1 MSTIYVYLNFSLCTS
16 HTSTRRKQMHTQ
28 HKAVKEVELINTLPL
43 SQSYFK
49 GSQNT
54 PLTNKTI
61 GAYFDF
67 IVDKN
72 PDSLAV
78 VVNHQNI
85 RLTYREFQKEVNQ
98 LAMGLLAIG
107 VKPGERVGI
116 WSPNNIQ
123 WCLTQIATAKIGAI
137 MVCINP
143 AYRPSELTYA
153 LNSVECSTLITANSF
168 KGSNYIEMLTSL
180 APELN
185 QSDPGKLESKVLPS
199 LKNVISIGDD
209 PIPGMF
215 TFSHIMLLATPA
227 HQLEL
232 QAIAANLNAD
242 QDINIQFTS
251 GTTGNPKG
259 ATLTHKNILNNA
271 LFVADSMRFT
281 HQDKLCIPVPLYHC
295 FGMVLGSLLCITKG
309 AAAIYPSDAFDA
321 KTTLDVVEQEG
332 CTALHGVPT
341 MFISQLEL
349 SSFNKYDLRSLRTGV
364 MAGSTCPEQVMR
376 KVQTQMNMHQV
387 LIAYGQTECSPI
399 NNITETD
406 SSIERQV
413 TTVGRALAHTEV
425 KIIDELGN
433 IQKIGLPGEVCSKG
447 AGIMRCYW
455 NDEEKTKATIDS
467 DGWLHSGDLGVMDSE
482 GFVSIVG
489 RIKDMII
496 RGGENVYPREIE
508 EVLYTYPGVQDAA
521 VFGISDEKYGE
532 EVCAWIQPKENTTLD
547 EQAIRAFL
555 KDKLAYF
562 KMPRYVRFVESYPMT
577 VTGKLQKFKMREQMY
592 EILLGKSF
600 S

>member
-1 MSTIYVYLNFSLCTS
+1 
-16 HTSTRRKQMHTQ
+16 MHTN
-28 HKAVKEVELINTLPL
+28 HKTVREIELINSLPL

-72 PDSLAV
+72 PNSLAV

-143 AYRPSELTYA
+143 AYRSSELTYA

-577 VTGKLQKFKMREQMY
+577 VTGKLQKFKMREQMH

>member
-1 MSTIYVYLNFSLCTS
+1 
-16 HTSTRRKQMHTQ
+16 MHTQ
-28 HKAVKEVELINTLPL
+28 HKAVKEVELINILPL

-72 PDSLAV
+72 PNSLAV

-215 TFSHIMLLATPA
+215 SFSHIMQLATPA
-227 HQLEL
+227 HQIEL
-232 QAIAANLNAD
+232 HAIAANLNAD

-281 HQDKLCIPVPLYHC
+281 HKDKLCIPVPLYHC

-309 AAAIYPSDAFDA
+309 AAAIYPSDSFDA

-562 KMPRYVRFVESYPMT
+562 KMPRYIRFVESYPMT
-577 VTGKLQKFKMREQMY
+577 VTGKLQKFKMREQMH

>member
-1 MSTIYVYLNFSLCTS
+1 MLT
-16 HTSTRRKQMHTQ
+16 HTT
-28 HKAVKEVELINTLPL
+28 AVKEVEQINDLPL
-43 SQSYFK
+43 SHSYFK
-49 GSQNT
+49 GIQST
-54 PLTNKTI
+54 PLANYTI
-61 GAYFDF
+61 GEYFDL
-67 IVDKN
+67 IVDKYSE
-72 PDSLAV
+72 SLAV
-78 VVNHQNI
+78 VVHHQDI
-85 RLTYREFQKEVNQ
+85 RLTYKEFQKEVNK
-98 LAMGLLAIG
+98 LAMGLIALG

-116 WSPNNIQ
+116 WSPNNIE
-123 WCLTQIATAKIGAI
+123 WCLTQFATAKIGAI

-143 AYRPSELTYA
+143 AYRPNELQYA
-153 LNSVECSTLITANSF
+153 LNSVECSTLITASSF
-168 KGSNYIEMLTSL
+168 KSSNYIEMLQSL
-180 APELN
+180 APELAN
-185 QSDPGKLESKVLPS
+185 SEKGKLNAKALPT
-199 LKNVISIGDD
+199 LKNVIRIGDKASPGMYSFTEITAMANTEYSNQLKSIG
-209 PIPGMF
+209 
-215 TFSHIMLLATPA
+215 AT
-227 HQLEL
+227 LS
-232 QAIAANLNAD
+232 AD

-271 LFVADSMRFT
+271 LFVAESMHFT
-281 HQDKLCIPVPLYHC
+281 DKDKLCIPIPLYHC
-295 FGMVLGSLLCITKG
+295 FAMVLGSLLCVSKG
-309 AAAIYPSDAFDA
+309 AAAVYPGDAFDA
-321 KTTLDVVEQEG
+321 KTTLEVVQQEG

-341 MFISQLEL
+341 MFISELEL
-349 SSFNKYDLRSLRTGV
+349 SNFNDYDLSTLRTGV

-376 KVQTQMNMHQV
+376 KVQTQMNMNQV
-387 LIAYGQTECSPI
+387 VIAYGQTECSPI

-433 IQKIGLPGEVCSKG
+433 IQKIGLPGEVCSRG

-455 NDEEKTKATIDS
+455 NDDEKTKATIDKE
-467 DGWLHSGDLGVMDSE
+467 GWLHSGDLGVMDND

-508 EVLYTYPGVQDAA
+508 EVLYTYPGIQDAA
-521 VFGISDEKYGE
+521 IFGISDEKFGE
-532 EVCAWIQPKENTTLD
+532 EICAWIQPKEDAILD

-562 KMPRYVRFVESYPMT
+562 KMPRYIRFVESYPMT
-577 VTGKLQKFKMREQMY
+577 VTGKVQKFKMREQMQ
-592 EILLGKSF
+592 EALSEKAF

>member
-1 MSTIYVYLNFSLCTS
+1 
-16 HTSTRRKQMHTQ
+16 MHTN
-28 HKAVKEVELINTLPL
+28 HKTVREIEIKNSLPL
-43 SQSYFK
+43 SKSYFK

-67 IVDKN
+67 IVDKSPN
-72 PDSLAV
+72 SLAV

-215 TFSHIMLLATPA
+215 SFSHIMQLATPA

-232 QAIAANLNAD
+232 HAIAANLNAD

-281 HQDKLCIPVPLYHC
+281 HKDKLCIPVPLYHC

-309 AAAIYPSDAFDA
+309 AAAIYPSDSFDA

-532 EVCAWIQPKENTTLD
+532 EVCAWIQAKENTTLD

-562 KMPRYVRFVESYPMT
+562 KMPRYVRFVETYPMT
-577 VTGKLQKFKMREQMY
+577 VTGKLQKFKMREQMH
-592 EILLGKSF
+592 EILLGKSL

>member
-1 MSTIYVYLNFSLCTS
+1 
-16 HTSTRRKQMHTQ
+16 MHTL
-28 HKAVKEVELINTLPL
+28 HKTVKEVEVINSLPL
-43 SQSYFK
+43 SKSYFK

-72 PDSLAV
+72 PNSLAV

-85 RLTYREFQKEVNQ
+85 RLTYKEFQKEVNQ

-107 VKPGERVGI
+107 VKPGDRVGI

-123 WCLTQIATAKIGAI
+123 WCLTQFATAKIGAI

-143 AYRPSELTYA
+143 AYRPNELQYA
-153 LNSVECSTLITANSF
+153 LNSVECSTLITASQF
-168 KGSNYIEMLTSL
+168 KGSNYIEMLNSL
-180 APELN
+180 APELKHCD
-185 QSDPGKLESKVLPS
+185 SGKLSAKALPN
-199 LKNVISIGDD
+199 LKNVIRIGDKVSAR
-209 PIPGMF
+209 MF
-215 TFSHIMLLATPA
+215 SFPDIMRMAMPA
-227 HQLEL
+227 HELEL
-232 QAIAANLNAD
+232 NAIAANLNAE

-271 LFVADSMRFT
+271 LFVSDSMHFT
-281 HQDKLCIPVPLYHC
+281 EHDKLCIPVPLYHC
-295 FGMVLGSLLCITKG
+295 FGMVLGSLLCVTKG
-309 AAAIYPSDAFDA
+309 AAAIYPSDSFDA
-321 KTTLDVVEQEG
+321 KTTLDVIEQEG

-349 SSFNKYDLRSLRTGV
+349 STFSEYDLSTLRTGV

-433 IQKIGLPGEVCSKG
+433 IQKIGLPG
-447 AGIMRCYW
+447 I
-455 NDEEKTKATIDS
+455 
-467 DGWLHSGDLGVMDSE
+467 
-482 GFVSIVG
+482 
-489 RIKDMII
+489 
-496 RGGENVYPREIE
+496 
-508 EVLYTYPGVQDAA
+508 
-521 VFGISDEKYGE
+521 
-532 EVCAWIQPKENTTLD
+532 
-547 EQAIRAFL
+547 
-555 KDKLAYF
+555 
-562 KMPRYVRFVESYPMT
+562 
-577 VTGKLQKFKMREQMY
+577 
-592 EILLGKSF
+592 
-600 S
+600 

>member
-1 MSTIYVYLNFSLCTS
+1 MYVT
-16 HTSTRRKQMHTQ
+16 HIDTEKHMHTQ

-49 GSQNT
+49 GSRNT

-72 PDSLAV
+72 PNSLAV

-85 RLTYREFQKEVNQ
+85 RLTYKEFQKEVNQ

-107 VKPGERVGI
+107 VKPGDRVGI

-123 WCLTQIATAKIGAI
+123 WCLTQFATAKIGAI

-143 AYRPSELTYA
+143 AYRPNELQYA
-153 LNSVECSTLITANSF
+153 LNSVECSTLITASQF
-168 KGSNYIEMLTSL
+168 KGSNYIDMLNSL
-180 APELN
+180 APELKHCDN
-185 QSDPGKLESKVLPS
+185 GKLSAQALPS
-199 LKNVISIGDD
+199 LKNVIRIGDE
-209 PIPGMF
+209 ISAGMF
-215 TFSHIMLLATPA
+215 SFSDIMKMATSA
-227 HQLEL
+227 HELEL
-232 QAIAANLNAD
+232 NAIATNLSAD

-271 LFVADSMRFT
+271 LFVAESMHFT
-281 HQDKLCIPVPLYHC
+281 EQDKLCIPIPLYHC
-295 FGMVLGSLLCITKG
+295 FAMVLGSLLCVAKG
-309 AAAIYPSDAFDA
+309 AAAIYPSDSFDA
-321 KTTLDVVEQEG
+321 KTTLDVIEQEG

-349 SSFNKYDLRSLRTGV
+349 STFNEYDLRSLRTGV

-508 EVLYTYPGVQDAA
+508 EVLYTYPGIQDAA
-521 VFGISDEKYGE
+521 IFGISDEKYGE
-532 EVCAWIQPKENTTLD
+532 EVCAWIQPKEDAILD

-562 KMPRYVRFVESYPMT
+562 KMPRYIRFVEGYPMT
-577 VTGKLQKFKMREQMY
+577 VTGKLQKFKMREQMQ
-592 EILLGKSF
+592 EALSDQAF

>member
-1 MSTIYVYLNFSLCTS
+1 
-16 HTSTRRKQMHTQ
+16 MHTN
-28 HKAVKEVELINTLPL
+28 HKTVREIELINSLPL

-72 PDSLAV
+72 PNSLAV

-180 APELN
+180 APDLN

-199 LKNVISIGDD
+199 LKNVISIGND

-215 TFSHIMLLATPA
+215 SFSHIMQLATPA

-232 QAIAANLNAD
+232 HAVAANLNAD

-281 HQDKLCIPVPLYHC
+281 HKDKLCIPVPLYHC

-562 KMPRYVRFVESYPMT
+562 KMPRYIRFVESYPMT
-577 VTGKLQKFKMREQMY
+577 VTGKLQKFKMREQMH

>member
-1 MSTIYVYLNFSLCTS
+1 
-16 HTSTRRKQMHTQ
+16 MHTL
-28 HKAVKEVELINTLPL
+28 HKTVKEIEVINSIPL
-43 SQSYFK
+43 SKSYFK

-72 PDSLAV
+72 PNSLAV

-85 RLTYREFQKEVNQ
+85 RLTYKEFQKEVNQ

-107 VKPGERVGI
+107 VKPGDRVGI

-123 WCLTQIATAKIGAI
+123 WCLTQFATAKIGAI

-143 AYRPSELTYA
+143 AYRPNELQYA
-153 LNSVECSTLITANSF
+153 LNSVECSTLITASQF
-168 KGSNYIEMLTSL
+168 KGSNYIEMLNSL
-180 APELN
+180 APELKHCD
-185 QSDPGKLESKVLPS
+185 SGKLSAKALPN
-199 LKNVISIGDD
+199 LKNVIRIGDNVSA
-209 PIPGMF
+209 GMF
-215 TFSHIMLLATPA
+215 SFSDIMRMATPA
-227 HQLEL
+227 HELEL
-232 QAIAANLNAD
+232 NAIAANLNAE

-271 LFVADSMRFT
+271 LFVSDSMHFT
-281 HQDKLCIPVPLYHC
+281 EHDKLCIPVPLYHC
-295 FGMVLGSLLCITKG
+295 FGMVLGSLLCVTKG
-309 AAAIYPSDAFDA
+309 AAAIYPSDSFDA
-321 KTTLDVVEQEG
+321 KTTLDVIEQEG

-349 SSFNKYDLRSLRTGV
+349 STFSEYDLSTLRTGV

-406 SSIERQV
+406 SSIERQI

-447 AGIMRCYW
+447 VGIMRCYW

-467 DGWLHSGDLGVMDSE
+467 NGWLHSGDLGVMDSE

-508 EVLYTYPGVQDAA
+508 EVLYTYPGIQDAA

-532 EVCAWIQPKENTTLD
+532 EVCAWIQPKEDTILD

-562 KMPRYVRFVESYPMT
+562 KMPRYIRFVESYPMT
-577 VTGKLQKFKMREQMY
+577 VTGKLQKFKMREQMQ
-592 EILLGKSF
+592 EVLSSKLF

>member
-1 MSTIYVYLNFSLCTS
+1 
-16 HTSTRRKQMHTQ
+16 MHTN
-28 HKAVKEVELINTLPL
+28 HKTVREIELINSLPL

-72 PDSLAV
+72 PNSLAV

-215 TFSHIMLLATPA
+215 SFSHIMQLATPA

-232 QAIAANLNAD
+232 HAVAANLNAD

-281 HQDKLCIPVPLYHC
+281 HKDKLCIPVPLYHC

-406 SSIERQV
+406 SSIDRQV

-577 VTGKLQKFKMREQMY
+577 VTGKLQKFKMREQMH

>member
-1 MSTIYVYLNFSLCTS
+1 
-16 HTSTRRKQMHTQ
+16 
-28 HKAVKEVELINTLPL
+28 
-43 SQSYFK
+43 
-49 GSQNT
+49 
-54 PLTNKTI
+54 
-61 GAYFDF
+61 
-67 IVDKN
+67 
-72 PDSLAV
+72 
-78 VVNHQNI
+78 
-85 RLTYREFQKEVNQ
+85 
-98 LAMGLLAIG
+98 
-107 VKPGERVGI
+107 
-116 WSPNNIQ
+116 
-123 WCLTQIATAKIGAI
+123 
-137 MVCINP
+137 
-143 AYRPSELTYA
+143 
-153 LNSVECSTLITANSF
+153 
-168 KGSNYIEMLTSL
+168 MLTSL

-215 TFSHIMLLATPA
+215 SFSHIMQLATPA

-232 QAIAANLNAD
+232 HAIAANLNAD

-281 HQDKLCIPVPLYHC
+281 HKDKLCIPVPLYHC

-508 EVLYTYPGVQDAA
+508 EVLYTYPGIQDAA

-532 EVCAWIQPKENTTLD
+532 EVCAWIQPKEDTTLD

-555 KDKLAYF
+555 HDKLAYF
-562 KMPRYVRFVESYPMT
+562 KMPRYIRFVESYPMT
-577 VTGKLQKFKMREQMY
+577 VTGKLQKFKMREQMQ
-592 EILLGKSF
+592 EVLSSKLF

>member
-1 MSTIYVYLNFSLCTS
+1 
-16 HTSTRRKQMHTQ
+16 MHTQ

-43 SQSYFK
+43 SKSYFK

-72 PDSLAV
+72 PNSLAV

-85 RLTYREFQKEVNQ
+85 RLTYMEFQKEVNQ

-123 WCLTQIATAKIGAI
+123 WCLTQFATAKIGAI

-143 AYRPSELTYA
+143 AYRPNELQFA
-153 LNSVECSTLITANSF
+153 LNSVECSTLITASQF
-168 KGSNYIEMLTSL
+168 KGSNYIDMLNSL
-180 APELN
+180 APELKHCDN
-185 QSDPGKLESKVLPS
+185 GKLSAQALPS
-199 LKNVISIGDD
+199 LKNVIRIGDEASA
-209 PIPGMF
+209 GMF
-215 TFSHIMLLATPA
+215 SFSDIMKMATPA
-227 HQLEL
+227 QELEL
-232 QAIAANLNAD
+232 NAIAANLNAE

-271 LFVADSMRFT
+271 LFVAESMHFT
-281 HQDKLCIPVPLYHC
+281 EQDKLCIPIPLYHC
-295 FGMVLGSLLCITKG
+295 FAMVLGSLLCVAKG
-309 AAAIYPSDAFDA
+309 AAAIYPSDSFDA
-321 KTTLDVVEQEG
+321 KTTLDVIEQEG

-349 SSFNKYDLRSLRTGV
+349 STFNEYDLRSLRTGV
-364 MAGSTCPEQVMR
+364 MAGSTCPEQIMR

-455 NDEEKTKATIDS
+455 NDKEKTKATIDS

-508 EVLYTYPGVQDAA
+508 EVLYTYPGIQDAA
-521 VFGISDEKYGE
+521 IFGISDEKYGE
-532 EVCAWIQPKENTTLD
+532 EVCAWIQPKEDAILD

-562 KMPRYVRFVESYPMT
+562 KMPRYIRFVESYPMT
-577 VTGKLQKFKMREQMY
+577 VTGKLQKFKMREQMQ
-592 EILLGKSF
+592 EELSDKAF

>member
-1 MSTIYVYLNFSLCTS
+1 
-16 HTSTRRKQMHTQ
+16 MHTQ

-49 GSQNT
+49 GSRNT

-72 PDSLAV
+72 PNALAV

-85 RLTYREFQKEVNQ
+85 RLTYKEFQKEVNQ

-107 VKPGERVGI
+107 VKPGDRVGI

-123 WCLTQIATAKIGAI
+123 WCLTQFATAKIGAI

-143 AYRPSELTYA
+143 SYRPNELQYA
-153 LNSVECSTLITANSF
+153 LNSVECSTLITTSQF
-168 KGSNYIEMLTSL
+168 KGSNYIDMLNSL
-180 APELN
+180 APELKHCDN
-185 QSDPGKLESKVLPS
+185 GKLSAQALPS
-199 LKNVISIGDD
+199 LKNVIRIGDE
-209 PIPGMF
+209 ISAGMF
-215 TFSHIMLLATPA
+215 SFSDIMKMATSA
-227 HQLEL
+227 HELEL
-232 QAIAANLNAD
+232 NAITTNLSAD

-271 LFVADSMRFT
+271 LFVAESMHFT
-281 HQDKLCIPVPLYHC
+281 EQDKLCIPIPLYHC
-295 FGMVLGSLLCITKG
+295 FAMVLGSLLCVAKG
-309 AAAIYPSDAFDA
+309 AAAIYPSDSFDA
-321 KTTLDVVEQEG
+321 KTTLDVIEQEG

-349 SSFNKYDLRSLRTGV
+349 STFNEYDLRSLRTGV

-508 EVLYTYPGVQDAA
+508 EVLYTYPGIQDAA
-521 VFGISDEKYGE
+521 IFGISDEKYGE
-532 EVCAWIQPKENTTLD
+532 EVCAWIQPKEDAILD

-562 KMPRYVRFVESYPMT
+562 KMPRYIRFVESYPMT
-577 VTGKLQKFKMREQMY
+577 VTGKLQKFKMREQMQ
-592 EILLGKSF
+592 EALSDQAF